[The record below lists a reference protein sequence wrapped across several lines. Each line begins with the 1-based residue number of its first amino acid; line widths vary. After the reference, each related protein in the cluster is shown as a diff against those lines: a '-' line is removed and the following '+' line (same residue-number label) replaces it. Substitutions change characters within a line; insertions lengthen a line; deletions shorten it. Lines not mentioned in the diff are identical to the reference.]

1 MPFFN
6 VKKNTVTRR
15 LHNTEMKKLVCLL
28 RGMSCSQSTQ
38 LDTYHKNVKEKIKN
52 LPRRM
57 QQSPQSN
64 SSNLCDIHKGL
75 DCHLVN
81 DIWCWIHHEFDS
93 GVGRFI
99 YPVIMSGTLT
109 AEQELKTRQL
119 EPVVRMWHENF
130 KSETSAPPGREP
142 FQCDSKWAYQP
153 DQCPACMLARIGSD
167 EDVLLALY
175 AGMIGRFHVRKL
187 ATSKIVLAELD
198 VAMLDNPKSK
208 RVRFVRYWI
217 KASRKGETLLL
228 EAVELGIK
236 LKRLHKEWKE
246 TRCIQRPSIYGKR
259 YSLDGTAACNSV
271 TEDPFRVSMQE
282 SERLHAAA
290 DTRHTAAVKRT
301 ATDLLS
307 NCMEKPARL
316 PYIYN
321 DCSGHSQITN
331 SKVGPRRRPSGIHSH
346 TPLEQ
351 LGFDISGS
359 LVQGSI
365 ESYHPRESDADTVY
379 PEDSISVAPLR
390 ISKIARP
397 NSHGPTIL
405 NYPPQRN
412 RNDPVSN
419 IPSQSTGHSK
429 LSQVLISCS
438 QYSPPHVSSLRTL
451 HIPNSCEPTSTSC
464 TSIHSHAISSAP
476 STAPSLTS
484 RTSLASNTTIASYD
498 RDSACVSN
506 AFLPYATSQ
515 ERLQTYRSLLAPRG
529 SDGMPIPQM
538 QSMYYGYDDEEKDP
552 FEDVDEEVLDTEELY
567 EVHVAGKGRRES
579 TDTRWG
585 RCIRM

>member
-1 MPFFN
+1 MPSFN
-6 VKKNTVTRR
+6 LKKNTGTRR

-28 RGMSCSQSTQ
+28 QGVLFSQSTR
-38 LDTYHKNVKEKIKN
+38 LHIYHKNVKENIKN

-64 SSNLCDIHKGL
+64 SSNLCGIHKGL

-93 GVGRFI
+93 GIGRFI
-99 YPVIMSGTLT
+99 YPVIMSGMLT

-119 EPVVRMWHENF
+119 EPVVRMWHEDF
-130 KSETSAPPGREP
+130 KSEKSAPPGREP

-175 AGMIGRFHVRKL
+175 AGMIGRFHIRKL
-187 ATSKIVLAELD
+187 ATGKILLAELD
-198 VAMLDNPKSK
+198 VAKLDNPKSK
-208 RVRFVRYWI
+208 RIRFVRYWI

-246 TRCIQRPSIYGKR
+246 TRCIERPSIYRKR
-259 YSLDGTAACNSV
+259 YSLDGTTACNSV
-271 TEDPFRVSMQE
+271 TEDLFRVSMQE
-282 SERLHAAA
+282 SKRLHAAA
-290 DTRHTAAVKRT
+290 DTRHTTAFKGM

-307 NCMEKPARL
+307 NSMEKSTQL

-321 DCSGHSQITN
+321 DCPGHSQTTN
-331 SKVGPRRRPSGIHSH
+331 SKIGPRRRPSGIHSH

-359 LVQGSI
+359 LVHDSV
-365 ESYHPRESDADTVY
+365 ESYCPRESDADTVY
-379 PEDSISVAPLR
+379 PEDSISVASLR
-390 ISKIARP
+390 ISKTVRP
-397 NSHGPTIL
+397 NLHGPTIL
-405 NYPPQRN
+405 NCPPQRD
-412 RNDPVSN
+412 RYDPVSS
-419 IPSQSTGHSK
+419 IPSQSTRHSK
-429 LSQVLISCS
+429 SSQASISCS
-438 QYSPPHVSSLRTL
+438 QHSPPHVSSPCTR
-451 HIPNSCEPTSTSC
+451 HIPDSFKPTSTSC
-464 TSIHSHAISSAP
+464 TGIHCHAISSAP
-476 STAPSLTS
+476 STAPSLTF

-498 RDSACVSN
+498 RNSACVSN
-506 AFLPYATSQ
+506 AFDPYATSQ

-529 SDGMPIPQM
+529 SEGMPIPQM
-538 QSMYYGYDDEEKDP
+538 QSMYYGYGDEEKDP

-567 EVHVAGKGRRES
+567 EVHVACKRRRES

-585 RCIRM
+585 ALY